1 MKENKKSQQS
11 QVGKSGGKQNQQEK
25 SINPTQGARKNEDVS
40 AGDRGEE
47 PTPLTPKPDTPTQ
60 PSRREYEDPE
70 PGHEHTYHPP
80 KAPGR
85 HQEGFIGE

>member
-11 QVGKSGGKQNQQEK
+11 QGGKAGSKQTHEQRG
-25 SINPTQGARKNEDVS
+25 SNPTLGFRKNVDVS

-47 PTPLTPKPDTPTQ
+47 PTPPIPNPDTPSK
-60 PSRREYEDPE
+60 PSRREYED

-80 KAPGR
+80 KAPGK
-85 HQEGFIGE
+85 HQPGFMGE